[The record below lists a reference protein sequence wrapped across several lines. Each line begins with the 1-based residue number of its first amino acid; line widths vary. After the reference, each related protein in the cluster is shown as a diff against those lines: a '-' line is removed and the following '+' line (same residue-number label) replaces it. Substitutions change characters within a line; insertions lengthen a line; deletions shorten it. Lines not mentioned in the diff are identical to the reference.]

1 MNELTGHMIE
11 TTLVARR
18 YAIDDISSA
27 GIASHLEADN
37 EQREKI
43 AKALDLLE
51 LEDFRFDYQLR
62 RTSRGRFKLK
72 GQLHAK
78 AMQTCVITLEPVAAI
93 IEEAIEIDLWPA
105 EDVER
110 LEAEAEAEPE
120 SVSVQLDGPEPIS
133 GDSIDVGQLA
143 YEHFAAA
150 LDPYPKISE
159 AEFDWRN
166 QAAEQD
172 DDTQNKPFA
181 ALAKLKKTSGPDS
194 N

>member
-1 MNELTGHMIE
+1 MNDVTGHMIE
-11 TTLVARR
+11 TVPVARR
-18 YAIDDISSA
+18 YAIDEISSA
-27 GIASHLEADN
+27 GIVSHLEADK

-43 AKALDLLE
+43 ARALDLLE

-62 RTSRGRFKLK
+62 RTSRGRFTLK

-78 AMQTCVITLEPVAAI
+78 AMQTCVITLEPVPAI
-93 IEEAIEIDLWPA
+93 IEEAIEIALWPA

-110 LEAEAEAEPE
+110 LEAEAEPE
-120 SVSVQLDGPEPIS
+120 AVSVPLDGPEPIC

-150 LDPYPKISE
+150 LDPYPKKSD
-159 AEFDWRN
+159 AKFDWRK
-166 QAAEQD
+166 QAAKED
-172 DDTQNKPFA
+172 DDAQNKPFA
-181 ALAKLKKTSGPDS
+181 ALAKLKKMSGPGS